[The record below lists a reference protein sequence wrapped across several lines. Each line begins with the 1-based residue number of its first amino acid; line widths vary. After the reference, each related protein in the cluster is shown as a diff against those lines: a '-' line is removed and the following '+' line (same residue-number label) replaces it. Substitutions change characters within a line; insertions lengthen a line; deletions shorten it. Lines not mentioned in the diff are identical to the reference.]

1 MTLYRQLLVFILSL
15 LVVLLI
21 GALLV
26 KVHHTRS
33 FLEKQ
38 LASHAQDTAT
48 SLGLSLSPYLAEDDL
63 PTVEVMLNAI
73 FDRGYYQGIRLIDLG
88 GATILERSLPVVVD
102 EVPSWFIDNLPLTLP
117 EAHTL
122 LSSGWRQMGSLS
134 VVSHPGYAYKTLW
147 NVLVSITGMFVV
159 TGIVVAL
166 FGALALRLLL
176 RPLQRV
182 EKQAES
188 LCNRRYTLQ
197 KTLPKTRELRR
208 VVLAMNTMTEKIRE
222 MFDEQAKVAENLR
235 KSAYSDPLT
244 DLGNRRYL
252 EGKVLAGMQL
262 AETSVYGAFL
272 IAEVTGLLE
281 INQTK
286 GYETGDNLLRKS
298 GEMITAAAQCNESAT
313 IARLSG
319 GSFAIYLPEVTPED
333 AGLVAAGLVDGF
345 AAMGQDEFECSFPVG
360 HVGGVTYDRPVSLG
374 DLLATADRILRAAQ
388 NEGLPG
394 CKIEPLQADAE
405 MTPRGEQQWQKIFRQ
420 TLATGQVL
428 LFAQRVVMAGGQ
440 SGRDHVEVFSRI
452 PLASGEIVSAGL
464 FVPLAERLQCMADVD
479 RIVLKKVTKI
489 VPESLGVDEIAV
501 NISVS
506 SLKDGNFAKWLLDI
520 LRNRPAHFPRLI
532 FEFKEF
538 MVVRDLDLVLAF
550 AEQIQRI
557 GHSIGI
563 DHFAGN
569 FVNFGYLKSLRPRYV
584 KIDRAFTAELSKAN
598 GDTRFFLEAL
608 TGVAHSLDILVIA
621 EGIETEYQQQD
632 LNRLNIDGLQGYF
645 IDSLQEIPKE
655 FPG

>member
-1 MTLYRQLLVFILSL
+1 MTLYRQLLLFILSL
-15 LVVLLI
+15 LMVLLI

-63 PTVEVMLNAI
+63 PTIEAMLNAI
-73 FDRGYYQGIRLIDLG
+73 FDHGYYQEIRLVDLD

-102 EVPSWFIDNLPLTLP
+102 EVPSWFIENLPLIVP

-159 TGIVVAL
+159 TGMVVAL
-166 FGALALRLLL
+166 LGALALRLLL

-182 EKQAES
+182 EKQAEA

-208 VVLAMNTMTEKIRE
+208 VVLAMNTMTDKIRE
-222 MFDEQAKVAENLR
+222 MFDEQARVAENLR

-252 EGKVLAGMQL
+252 EGKVLAGMQS
-262 AETSVYGAFL
+262 AETSVHGAFL
-272 IAEVTGLLE
+272 IAEVSGLLE
-281 INQTK
+281 INQTR
-286 GYETGDNLLRKS
+286 GYETGDALLRKS
-298 GEMITAAAQCNESAT
+298 AKIITAATECNESAT

-333 AGLVAAGLVDGF
+333 AGTVASGLVHGL
-345 AAMGQDEFECSFPVG
+345 AAVALEELGLSSPAG
-360 HVGGVTYDRPVSLG
+360 HVGGVTYDRPVPIG
-374 DLLATADRILRAAQ
+374 DLLASADRILRTAQ
-388 NEGLPG
+388 NQGIHGYKLEALPPDTAL
-394 CKIEPLQADAE
+394 K
-405 MTPRGEQQWQKIFRQ
+405 PRGEQQWQEIFRQ
-420 TLATGQVL
+420 ILTTGQVI
-428 LFAQRVVMAGGQ
+428 LFAQRVVMAGAQ
-440 SGRDHVEVFSRI
+440 SGRDHVELFSRI

-479 RIVLKKVTKI
+479 RIVLEKVTRI
-489 VPESLGVDEIAV
+489 APESLNAEEIAV

-506 SLKDGNFAKWLLDI
+506 SLKDDNFVEWLLGI
-520 LRNRPAHFPRLI
+520 LQNRPAHLPRLI

-550 AEQIQRI
+550 AGKVQGI

-563 DHFAGN
+563 DHFAGS

-584 KIDRAFTAELSKAN
+584 KIDRAFTAELTKES
-598 GDTRFFLEAL
+598 GDTYFFLEAL

-621 EGIETEYQQQD
+621 EGIESEFQQQN
-632 LNRLNIDGLQGYF
+632 LYRLNIDGFQGYF
-645 IDSLQEIPKE
+645 IDSLREVPEK
-655 FPG
+655 FTG